1 MLNQTS
7 QYNRKTKDLLDSIE
21 TSGETATCT
30 KRKWL
35 YIAKLMGKSL
45 EYRENSLARESII

>member
-21 TSGETATCT
+21 TSGEVP
-30 KRKWL
+30 KNQHVPK
-35 YIAKLMGKSL
+35 
-45 EYRENSLARESII
+45 ENGFI